1 MKGWRT
7 GVALKHLE
15 YRKNRSTS
23 IGQKML
29 RTLKF
34 KFSFMIMLS
43 YIMYIPKNKIGKFSE
58 I

>member
-1 MKGWRT
+1 M
-7 GVALKHLE
+7 
-15 YRKNRSTS
+15 
-23 IGQKML
+23 GQKML
-29 RTLKF
+29 KTLKL